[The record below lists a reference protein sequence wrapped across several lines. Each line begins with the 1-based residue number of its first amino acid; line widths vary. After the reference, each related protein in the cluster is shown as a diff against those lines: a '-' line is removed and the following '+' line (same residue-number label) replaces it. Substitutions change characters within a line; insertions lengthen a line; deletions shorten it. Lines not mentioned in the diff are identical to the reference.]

1 MPFSEEAL
9 CTCVQRPKT
18 KMVCGVLYSQSVNL
32 LGLPLCR
39 PCSTDRK
46 VNWILTVKVVVP
58 GENIHRG
65 GVDEETKGRIGSVLE
80 GDLIKGVS

>member
-1 MPFSEEAL
+1 M
-9 CTCVQRPKT
+9 
-18 KMVCGVLYSQSVNL
+18 
-32 LGLPLCR
+32 
-39 PCSTDRK
+39 DRK

-65 GVDEETKGRIGSVLE
+65 GVDEETKGRIESVLE